1 METRILIVDDHGIMR
16 QGLKLLLER
25 QPGMVVVGETSDG
38 RSAVTLAADLRPDVV
53 LMDISM
59 PGLNGIDATRQI
71 RQSVP
76 AAKVIALTAH
86 CDRSAVREILKAGA
100 AGYVVKDSVFDEV
113 EDALRSVMAGRV
125 YLSPRIAGS
134 VVENFVADQ
143 GSDGAAGVFARLSAR
158 EREVLQLMAEGKA
171 TKEVARA
178 LNVSVKTAE
187 THRRAIMQKLDL
199 YSVAELT
206 KYAIREGLTSVEQ

>member
-1 METRILIVDDHGIMR
+1 MDTRILIVDDHGIMR

-86 CDRSAVREILKAGA
+86 CDRAAVREILRAGA

-143 GSDGAAGVFARLSAR
+143 GPDGAAGVFARLSAR

-206 KYAIREGLTSVEQ
+206 KYAIREGLTSIEQ